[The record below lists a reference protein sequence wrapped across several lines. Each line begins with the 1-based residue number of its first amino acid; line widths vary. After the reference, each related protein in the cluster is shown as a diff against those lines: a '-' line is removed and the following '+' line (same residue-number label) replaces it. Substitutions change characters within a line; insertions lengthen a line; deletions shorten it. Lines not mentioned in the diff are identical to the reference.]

1 MDDNKNGK
9 VKYFIA
15 ISIFVLFAG
24 CVEDLPSPDTSPE
37 QVVETFYSD
46 HGNYYLMSAEYRN
59 SVGMGSFLGK
69 IIKCK
74 PSFKHYEFV
83 DVINGSEK
91 IDGDSARVDIR
102 YFEKPDKPIFG
113 EANVSAGDSQ
123 EMKNKTI
130 YLTKE
135 NDGWRLRELYCEL
148 VGK

>member
-1 MDDNKNGK
+1 MDSNKKGK
-9 VKYFIA
+9 SGYFIA
-15 ISIFVLFAG
+15 IFIFVLFAG
-24 CVEDLPSPDTSPE
+24 CVEDVPSPDTSPA

-46 HGNYYLMSAEYRN
+46 HGNYYLMSAEYRD

-74 PSFKHYEFV
+74 PSFTHYEFV

-91 IDGDSARVDIR
+91 IEGYSATVEIR
-102 YFEKPDKPIFG
+102 YFEIPDKPVFG
-113 EANVSAGDSQ
+113 DADVSARDSL

-135 NDGWRLRELYCEL
+135 NGGWRLRELYCEL